1 MSMRL
6 VGKAAIVTG
15 AGAGIGRAIAVAL
28 AREGAS
34 VVACDIDE
42 ETAQETS
49 RIIKEE
55 GGSSLPVRMD
65 VRSSTGIDRAVRSTL
80 EHFGGI
86 NILVNNAG
94 VSTMSRVV
102 DMTEEEWD
110 HNMDVNAKG
119 VFLCSRAVVRE
130 MLRRGGSGK
139 IVNVASMAGK
149 RGAPLLAHYCASKF
163 AVVGFT
169 QSLALELAPHRI
181 NVNAVCP
188 GYVETDMQR
197 RELRWQAELEG
208 RTPEEVK
215 AEYIT
220 STPLGR
226 LEKPEDVARVV
237 VFLCTSDADFMTG
250 QSINVTGGIEMR

>member
-1 MSMRL
+1 MRL
-6 VGKAAIVTG
+6 AGKVALVTG
-15 AGAGIGRAIAVAL
+15 AGAGIGRAIALAL
-28 AREGAS
+28 VREGAS
-34 VVACDIDE
+34 VVACDVDE
-42 ETAQETS
+42 ETARGTS
-49 RIIKEE
+49 RIIEGE

-65 VRSSTGIDRAVRSTL
+65 VRSDAEIDGAVLAAL
-80 EHFGGI
+80 ERFGGI
-86 NILVNNAG
+86 DILVNNAG

-119 VFLCSRAVVRE
+119 VFLCSRAVARE
-130 MLRRGGSGK
+130 MIGRGGGGK

-188 GYVETDMQR
+188 GYVETSMQR
-197 RELRWQAELEG
+197 RELLWQAELEG
-208 RTPEEVK
+208 RTPEQVR
-215 AEYIT
+215 AEYIA

-226 LEKPEDVARVV
+226 LEQPEDVARVV
-237 VFLCTSDADFMTG
+237 VFLCTGDADFMTG
-250 QSINVTGGIEMR
+250 QAINVTGGVEMR